1 MCQLYM
7 TLALN
12 ALQCFAAQG
21 HACED
26 LAMHVAD
33 YSSFS
38 ITNSS
43 QVSAQSISFPSL
55 STLTNELPLCR
66 VKGQVG
72 YGLNNSIGVEV
83 WMPSAEKWNGRY
95 LVVGNGGL
103 AGVIDYAGMLQEVNA
118 GYAVAAGDSGHLL
131 SNNGNGTTEV
141 GQNIPFL
148 QDQEQTIEWIRQSIA
163 SLTTPT
169 RDLVERFYGQPPSHS
184 YFQGCSTGGAQGFAL
199 AQYHPELFD
208 GIIAGCPGNWYSHLI
223 LSFLWNYL
231 AAKDALLAQDTLTFI
246 ANATI
251 KSCDGADGVMDG
263 VIENPLE
270 CQFNIS
276 QLQCASGQA
285 PNTTEGVQCLTEKQI
300 ATYKAIRAGPK
311 ESDTGRV
318 VYPGFESGS
327 ESLWLYQETVL
338 AFNYTVPIIQNL
350 VFKDLKYDYTS
361 FNFSSEDLKLVDSR
375 ASPYI
380 DSISPDLLAYKNKG
394 GKLIV
399 YQGWADPLNAP
410 TWPIKQLEQTD
421 AFLTSLGSFAGN
433 ASEFYRLFMVPGGG
447 HCGAS
452 APYPQTPGTYH
463 VLDALTA
470 WAENGT
476 APLQIESSGPLDHSN
491 RTRKLCP

>member
-1 MCQLYM
+1 ML
-7 TLALN
+7 
-12 ALQCFAAQG
+12 
-21 HACED
+21 
-26 LAMHVAD
+26 
-33 YSSFS
+33 
-38 ITNSS
+38 
-43 QVSAQSISFPSL
+43 
-55 STLTNELPLCR
+55 
-66 VKGQVG
+66 
-72 YGLNNSIGVEV
+72 
-83 WMPSAEKWNGRY
+83 
-95 LVVGNGGL
+95 GNGGL
-103 AGVIDYAGMLQEVNA
+103 AGVIDYAGMLQEVNV

-131 SNNGNGTTEV
+131 SNNGDGSTQV
-141 GQNIPFL
+141 GQRIPFL
-148 QDQEQTIEWIRQSIA
+148 QDREQTIEWIRQSIA

-169 RDLVERFYGQPPSHS
+169 RDLVESFYGQAPSHS

-231 AAKDALLAQDTLTFI
+231 SAKDAFLEQDTLDFI

-251 KSCDGADGVMDG
+251 KSCDGTDGVADG

-276 QLQCASGQA
+276 QLQCTSGQA
-285 PNTTEGVQCLTEKQI
+285 PNSTDGIQCVTEEEI

-311 ESDTGRV
+311 EADTGRV

-350 VFKDLKYDYTS
+350 VFKDLNYDYTS
-361 FNFSSEDLKLVDSR
+361 FNFSSQDLKLVDSR

-380 DSISPDLLAYKNKG
+380 DSISPDLLAYKQKG

-447 HCGAS
+447 HCGPS

-470 WAENGT
+470 WVENGT
-476 APLQIESSGPLDHSN
+476 APLQIESSGPSDRSN
-491 RTRKLCP
+491 RTRKLCPWPQTARLVGADPDDWESFQCAD